1 MAVTVKNFNL
11 RDLKKNLLRSLSLLW
26 QTSKPLALLSLF
38 LQMMQALI
46 PVVTLYFIKLLIE
59 KVTSQQHNFN
69 EILHVIIYF
78 LLAQLLLALIQQYS
92 VYITTIFQQ
101 KLTDYLSQQVLHKA
115 IRVEYEYYEN
125 PHYHDSLH
133 LAQQQSLYRASNL
146 LTYYNTF
153 ITSGFSLLFLLL
165 FFISMQ
171 SFFALLFIAFS
182 LPLAIVKW
190 YYGIATMQQE
200 KKLAPLDREASYLHH
215 ILTGVEPAKETRV
228 FGFGH
233 FFIEKFSNIRKY
245 IRLQK
250 QQLHKKLTR
259 YSLVAEA
266 AEIIAMAVIFAM
278 LAKQAIENTITIG
291 LFVVYI
297 QGFQSLQN
305 NSKNFLQSLVQILQ
319 QRIFLQDLFLFLDM
333 NTAEEKHTGSKPF
346 PEIKKGLAINNLY
359 FHYPQID
366 KPVLQDISIQ
376 CQPGK
381 IIAIVGENGSGKSTL
396 IKILAKLYEANSG
409 TIFFDEVAL
418 NSIATEDYRKQTV
431 FLFQD
436 FEKYFFTIEENIVL
450 GQPEPTK
457 KEEDIRTAATLSG
470 ADKFVARLS
479 KGYQTRMGRIFE
491 GSEQLSG
498 GEWQKIALSR
508 VFYRNHASLIV
519 LDEPTSALDA
529 NAEFDIFKQIKAIAA
544 NKMVILI
551 THRLYNL
558 KIADYLYV
566 MKEGRITE
574 SGSFEE
580 LIHKGGTFTHLYNMQ
595 QL

>member
-11 RDLKKNLLRSLSLLW
+11 KDLKKNIFRSLSLLW
-26 QTSKPLALLSLF
+26 QTSRPLALLSLF
-38 LQMMQALI
+38 LQIMQALI

-59 KVTSQQHNFN
+59 KVTSQQHSFT

-78 LLAQLLLALIQQYS
+78 LLAQLLLALIQQYA
-92 VYITTIFQQ
+92 VYITTIYQQ

-125 PHYHDSLH
+125 PRYHDSLH

-146 LTYYNTF
+146 LTYYNSF

-171 SFFALLFIAFS
+171 SFFAILFIAFS

-228 FGFGH
+228 FGFGR
-233 FFIEKFSNIRKY
+233 FFIEKFSNIRQY

-250 QQLHKKLTR
+250 QQLHQKLTR
-259 YSLVAEA
+259 YSLMAEA

-333 NTAEEKHTGSKPF
+333 KTADEKNTGSTTF
-346 PEIKKGLAINNLY
+346 PEIKKGLAISNLN

-366 KPVLQDISIQ
+366 KPVLNDISIH
-376 CQPGK
+376 CKPGQ

-396 IKILAKLYEANSG
+396 IKILARLYEANSG
-409 TIFFDEVAL
+409 TIFFDEVEL
-418 NSIATEDYRKQTV
+418 KNIAAEDYRKQTV

-450 GQPEPTK
+450 GQPDPAK

-470 ADKFVARLS
+470 ADQFVAKLS

-508 VFYRNHASLIV
+508 VFYRDHTSLIV

-558 KIADYLYV
+558 KIADHLYV
-566 MKEGRITE
+566 MEQGRITE
-574 SGSFEE
+574 SGTFEE
-580 LIHKGGTFTHLYNMQ
+580 LIQKGGTFTHLYNMQ